1 MSAQLF
7 FSNSPAILLERLSD
21 NLDFSDPF
29 RSPRI
34 ATPTPAMKRWVQLR
48 LAEKRGIVANVDFL
62 QLERMLWRRLEELD
76 LEHVVEGRKPA
87 RLLDEHGIQL
97 LILALLRA
105 DPPPEARAYL
115 DPEGGGRS
123 ELYVQRL
130 CQLSRKLAGFFR
142 EYEYSRVR
150 EHGHEG
156 LAGLWMR
163 GEDCFQAYLAAGAP
177 AAERARVAALE
188 RWQKRIYHE
197 LFRLGGL
204 RDRLGERTGQ
214 YRYTLPQYAEMVL
227 SQARKPAAPG
237 RPAPAYHLFGLSQIS
252 PFHRSLIQ
260 RLADE
265 EGLKGRQA
273 RFYIYSLN
281 PCAEYWEDVL
291 TPGERLRQQANLFRT
306 AKFSAWRDL
315 DETEKAKLR
324 LPDEAIQ
331 AEELHLEENENP
343 LLSRWGKPGRE
354 NIQLWCQ
361 VTQYAF
367 SECFRESGARTVL
380 AAVQDAVLHRRGR
393 LPDAERAAQDDSL
406 RILACPEI
414 HREAETV
421 LHDIL
426 DALLDDPGL
435 RPDEIAVL
443 APDMEKYRYV
453 LSAVFG
459 RAAEGDP
466 GHVPFNLADTSA
478 ATESDYARAVRQL
491 FGLALGRFSRKEM
504 FALAANP
511 CFKEGPGSD
520 AAALQAWSAWTS
532 RLNIF
537 HAYDGEDKRRRGYAP
552 DPLHT
557 WSHGL
562 DRLVLGTVMEAP
574 PEDDPRHFDSIVPF
588 ADGNSADRELLA
600 RFLGMVQGLHRD
612 LAPFRDPAPRPWG
625 AWVDLCEAV
634 FDHYLQAPED
644 EPLEAYVR
652 AELRGALTGLR
663 ELDAADALAP
673 ASGAGEVAAWAG
685 AGGKTAAG
693 TGTDG
698 PDGGGR
704 GEGPGVAFA
713 AVRELIL
720 ARLEGLKAGREPH
733 LAGGVNVAGLG
744 ALRSLP
750 FKIIYVLGLGEG
762 EFPEE
767 DGSSTL
773 DLRRSRRVIGDVDPA
788 ARNRYL
794 FLETLLCATGKL
806 RLSYVCRD
814 PQQGRAFQ
822 MGSVL
827 HELVDYLEECVL
839 APGPDGSPPRFRPV
853 QVPLL
858 ARDPSL
864 FAAGRRAP
872 WDPPRNPF
880 REDRLLAWLEE
891 RRAVPDLA
899 RRARSAGG
907 APARDLAPAPPPPPR
922 ETGAEPT
929 ALPLDDFRLF
939 LENPARYALR
949 RRLLIRDLRDEDPM
963 DQEDE
968 PFFCPPPA
976 AVDLLRR
983 LAYRRLASAEGSR
996 EACRAWFAQAYA
1008 NLGLRGQMPAGP
1020 YRELDQE
1027 RLWKT
1032 AEAALDGIDALFAD
1046 LREDGKDLRRLPN
1059 LVLGDGFARGLLPR
1073 MRDLPALRLPPA
1085 RLRAAGRELELHG
1098 ELPAF
1103 YRDAGSGACSAVVFL
1118 PGDFKPRFLLPAAL
1132 FYAAALLTAS
1142 EAAAWLAAAPFTVR
1156 YVYKDK
1162 QRFAAGNWC
1171 PFRMDRAQAEA
1182 WLGGLAE
1189 AMLAGAGFDAL
1200 PFDAIQKVLAP
1211 QNHLVRGI
1219 DYAAAL
1225 REELEEDDEPEWGA
1239 FPPPDSEVLLAPRVP
1254 DDAEAKIRARLG
1266 PFFNFRPA
1274 GPLAG
1279 SADG

>member
-48 LAEKRGIVANVDFL
+48 LAEKRGILANVDFL

-76 LEHVVEGRKPA
+76 LEHVAVGRKPA
-87 RLLDEHGIQL
+87 RLLDEHGIQV

-115 DPEGGGRS
+115 DPQGRGAS
-123 ELYVQRL
+123 DLFVPRL
-130 CQLSRKLAGFFR
+130 CQLSRKLAGYFR

-163 GEDCFQAYLAAGAP
+163 GEDCFQAYLGAGAS

-188 RWQKRIYHE
+188 GWQKRIYHD
-197 LFRLGGL
+197 LFRPGGL
-204 RDRLGERTGQ
+204 RDRLGEGTGQ

-227 SQARKPAAPG
+227 SQTRRPAAPG
-237 RPAPAYHLFGLSQIS
+237 RSPPAFHLFGLSQIS

-260 RLADE
+260 RLADA
-265 EGLKGRQA
+265 EGLQGRQA
-273 RFYIYSLN
+273 RFHIYSLN

-291 TPGERLRQQANLFRT
+291 TPGERLRQQANLFQRG
-306 AKFSAWRDL
+306 KFAGWRDL
-315 DETEKAKLR
+315 GEDEKAKLR

-331 AEELHLEENENP
+331 AEELHLEANENP

-367 SECFRESGARTVL
+367 SECFRETGARTL
-380 AAVQDAVLHRRGR
+380 LGAVQDSVLHRRGR
-393 LPDAERAAQDDSL
+393 LPAPERVPQDDTL
-406 RILACPEI
+406 QILACPEI

-421 LHDIL
+421 LQGIL
-426 DALLDDPGL
+426 GALASDPQL

-443 APDMEKYRYV
+443 VPNLEKYRYV

-459 RAAEGDP
+459 RTAEGDP

-511 CFKEGPGSD
+511 CFREGPGSD
-520 AAALQAWSAWTS
+520 AAALEAWSAWTA

-537 HAYDGEDKRRRGYAP
+537 HAYDGEDKRSRGYSP

-557 WSHGL
+557 WAHGL
-562 DRLVLGTVMEAP
+562 DRLVLGTIMEAP
-574 PEDDPRHFDSIVPF
+574 AEDDPRHYDSIVPF
-588 ADGNSADRELLA
+588 ADGNSPDRESLA
-600 RFLGMVQGLHRD
+600 RFLGMVQGLHRE
-612 LAPFRDPAPRPWG
+612 LAPFRDPAPR
-625 AWVDLCEAV
+625 AWSGWIDLCEAV
-634 FDHYLQAPED
+634 FERYLQAPED
-644 EPLEAYVR
+644 EPLESYVR
-652 AELRGALTGLR
+652 AELRRALAELR
-663 ELDAADALAP
+663 DLDAADALA
-673 ASGAGEVAAWAG
+673 AG
-685 AGGKTAAG
+685 APA
-693 TGTDG
+693 
-698 PDGGGR
+698 
-704 GEGPGVAFA
+704 GPGVAFQ
-713 AVRELIL
+713 AVKELIL
-720 ARLEGLKAGREPH
+720 ARLDGLKAGREPH
-733 LAGGVNVAGLG
+733 LAGGVNVSALG

-750 FKIIYVLGLGEG
+750 FKLIYVLGLGEG
-762 EFPEE
+762 EFPDEE
-767 DGSSTL
+767 DSSTL

-814 PQQGRAFQ
+814 PQQGRTFQ
-822 MGSVL
+822 MCSVL
-827 HELVDYLEECVL
+827 HELADYLEECVL
-839 APGPDGSPPRFRPV
+839 APDAGGAATRFRPV
-853 QVPLL
+853 QAPLL
-858 ARDPSL
+858 SRDTSL
-864 FAAGRRAP
+864 FSGEKSAEKPSP

-880 REDRLLAWLEE
+880 REDRLLAWLQ
-891 RRAVPDLA
+891 A
-899 RRARSAGG
+899 RRAQAPELARFLRTASG
-907 APARDLAPAPPPPPR
+907 APIRDLVPAPAPPPR
-922 ETGAEPT
+922 ESEPGT
-929 ALPLDDFRLF
+929 ASLPLDDFRLF

-949 RRLLIRDLRDEDPM
+949 RRLLIWDLRDEDAM
-963 DQEDE
+963 EHEDE

-976 AVDLLRR
+976 ATDLLRR
-983 LAYRRLASAEGSR
+983 LAYRRLAAADGSR
-996 EACRAWFAQAYA
+996 AACREWYERAYA
-1008 NLGLRGQMPAGP
+1008 NLGLRGLMPAGP
-1020 YRELDQE
+1020 YRELDLE
-1027 RLWKT
+1027 RLWVT
-1032 AEAALDGIDALFAD
+1032 AETALDGIDALFAS
-1046 LREDGKDLRRLPN
+1046 LAQDGKDLRRMPSLA
-1059 LVLGDGFARGLLPR
+1059 LGDGFARGLLPR
-1073 MRDLPALRLPPA
+1073 MRDLPSLRLPPA
-1085 RLRAAGRELELHG
+1085 RLKVTAGGRELELHG

-1103 YRDAGSGACSAVVFL
+1103 YRDATDGSCSALVFL
-1118 PGDFKPRFLLPAAL
+1118 PGDFRPRYLLPAAL
-1132 FYAAALLTAS
+1132 FYAAALLTES
-1142 EAAAWLAAAPFTVR
+1142 EVAGWLAGAPFTLR

-1162 QRFAAGNWC
+1162 QRFVAGNWA
-1171 PFRMDRAQAEA
+1171 PFRMDRAQAQA
-1182 WLGGLAE
+1182 WLDGLAE
-1189 AMLAGAGFDAL
+1189 AMLGGDDFDAL
-1200 PFDAIQKVLAP
+1200 PFDAIHKALAP
-1211 QNHLVRGI
+1211 QNYLLPGI

-1225 REELEEDDEPEWGA
+1225 RQELEEDDEPEWGA
-1239 FPPPDSEVLLAPRVP
+1239 LPPADSEVLLSPRVP

-1266 PFFNFRPA
+1266 PFFNFKPSDG
-1274 GPLAG
+1274 GPHA
-1279 SADG
+1279 